1 MVYLCTIKSVRHMSM
16 KTSFTLDTTQCQK
29 QRHKNAPQTFTT
41 SSFPLSSVLRIKCLD
56 HWQMAKCNSLDTA
69 YPAIP
74 KLLPIGE
81 RKKKDCNGILIC
93 SPQDT
98 MKSNWLAHH

>member
-1 MVYLCTIKSVRHMSM
+1 
-16 KTSFTLDTTQCQK
+16 
-29 QRHKNAPQTFTT
+29 
-41 SSFPLSSVLRIKCLD
+41 
-56 HWQMAKCNSLDTA
+56 MAKCNSLGTA

-98 MKSNWLAHH
+98 MKSN